1 MQNAAIDQ
9 KHQGAAMLPV
19 ILLTIS
25 LVALVDAALVD
36 VRRRIVPNRCVLLI
50 AVCGVGLRLWF
61 EPGLI
66 WFNLFAA
73 TLLLVALGLLAHH
86 EWIGGGDVKLIAAV
100 TLLFPLSGTGALL
113 LDIAIAGGLMGAA
126 YLVMRATITKI
137 REPRVSLANTHGA
150 KAGFEHFFS
159 RERRRIVAGEPMP
172 YAVAVLSSVI
182 YQIVS
187 EASQCLFA
195 TSCLL

>member
-1 MQNAAIDQ
+1 M
-9 KHQGAAMLPV
+9 GAAMLPG

-36 VRRRIVPNRCVLLI
+36 LRRRIVPNRHVLLI
-50 AVCGVGLRLWF
+50 AVCGVGLRLWV
-61 EPGLI
+61 EPGSI
-66 WFNLFAA
+66 WFNLLAA
-73 TLLLVALGLLAHH
+73 TLVLVALGLLAHH

-100 TLLFPLSGTGALL
+100 TLLFPLSDIGALL
-113 LDIAIAGGLMGAA
+113 LGIAIAGGLMGGA
-126 YLVMRATITKI
+126 YLAMRATMTKI
-137 REPRVSLANTHGA
+137 PEPRVCLANTHGA
-150 KAGFEHFFS
+150 KARFEHLFS
-159 RERRRIVAGEPMP
+159 GERLRIAAGEPMP
-172 YAVAVLSSVI
+172 YAVAVLGGVI